1 MLLNAA
7 SVGMSVSKHRYKM
20 SPGQNGLRTVYGKTH
35 KKCVCIAREIGP
47 VWCVNIVNILWIH
60 FVLRKK
66 KKREKTAAGPQIVQF
81 SPFLFVSCANFWLT
95 WWKKAHQPN
104 QLLMKSNRT
113 FFTASFSAKL
123 SKTSRILQLFI
134 SMEFGRH
141 KVNMVHLR
149 HWIVLLSSYLCQIFC
164 CCWKE
169 AY

>member
-81 SPFLFVSCANFWLT
+81 SLFFWFVCEFLIN
-95 WWKKAHQPN
+95 
-104 QLLMKSNRT
+104 LMKKGAPTESTFDEVESNIFHSKFFCKT
-113 FFTASFSAKL
+113 FKNFSNSAIVYL
-123 SKTSRILQLFI
+123 DGIWTS
-134 SMEFGRH
+134 
-141 KVNMVHLR
+141 
-149 HWIVLLSSYLCQIFC
+149 
-164 CCWKE
+164 
-169 AY
+169 